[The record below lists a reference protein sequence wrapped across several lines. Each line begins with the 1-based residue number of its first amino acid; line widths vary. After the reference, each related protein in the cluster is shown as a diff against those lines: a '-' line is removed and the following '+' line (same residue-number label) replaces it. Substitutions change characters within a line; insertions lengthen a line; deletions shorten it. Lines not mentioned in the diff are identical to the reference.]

1 LKIKKVM
8 LKTLSDIYNETS
20 QRLEEFLYKKILPPF
35 FRVLLFGMKLTL
47 AWAFYQTIKN
57 VINDIF

>member
-1 LKIKKVM
+1 M
-8 LKTLSDIYNETS
+8 LKTIFDVYNDVS
-20 QRLEEFLYKKILPPF
+20 QRLEDFMFEKILPPF

>member
-1 LKIKKVM
+1 M
-8 LKTLSDIYNETS
+8 LKTIFDLYNDVS
-20 QRLEEFLYKKILPPF
+20 QLLEEFLYKKILPPF

>member
-1 LKIKKVM
+1 M
-8 LKTLSDIYNETS
+8 LKTLSDMYNEAS
-20 QRLEEFLYKKILPPF
+20 QRLEEFLYKNILPPF

-57 VINDIF
+57 AISELF

>member
-1 LKIKKVM
+1 M
-8 LKTLSDIYNETS
+8 LQTLSDMYNEFS
-20 QRLEEFLYKKILPPF
+20 QRLEDFLYKKVLPPF

-57 VINDIF
+57 VVNDAL